1 MTAPA
6 LDVGAPRR
14 RVENAG
20 DPPPFWQ
27 WAALI
32 GVCCLLALVLSP
44 FVWSVLSSF
53 KARGDIMSTG
63 FLPRRWVFENYAVL
77 LSETSYLRWLLNSIV
92 VSVSAMLLGMA
103 VCSLAGFAFAKY
115 EFFGRGFLFWIV
127 IAAMSIPPFTTVIP
141 LFGWMAKLGLI
152 NTYPVLVLPFAANA
166 FGLFMMRQYFSSLP
180 DELLQAARIDGC
192 SELRLFWSI
201 MLPLARPALGTVGIL
216 IFIASWNSFI
226 WPLVMM
232 RSEDMFT
239 LPVGIAG
246 LNSEQSPEYG
256 KIMAA
261 AVLSSLPIVTVF
273 FLLQRQIIA
282 GLTHGA
288 VKS

>member
-1 MTAPA
+1 MSQSDNVTTNDAPSP
-6 LDVGAPRR
+6 L
-14 RVENAG
+14 
-20 DPPPFWQ
+20 WQ
-27 WAALI
+27 WIALI
-32 GVCCLLALVLSP
+32 GVSCLLAVVISP
-44 FVWSVLSSF
+44 FVWAIMSSF
-53 KARGDIMSTG
+53 KERGDIMSPG
-63 FLPRRWVFENYAVL
+63 FLPRTWVFQNYVHL
-77 LSETSYLRWLLNSIV
+77 LTETSFLRWLLNSV
-92 VSVSAMLLGMA
+92 LVSVGAMTLGMA
-103 VCSLAGFAFAKY
+103 VCSMAGFAFAKY
-115 EFFGRGFLFWIV
+115 KFYGQTVLFWAV
-127 IAAMSIPPFTTVIP
+127 IASMSIPPFTTVIP

-152 NTYPVLVLPFAANA
+152 NTYPVLILPFAANA
-166 FGLFMMRQYFSSLP
+166 FGLFMMRQYFSTLP

-192 SELRLFWSI
+192 SEIRLFWSI
-201 MLPLARPALGTVGIL
+201 MLPLARPALGVVGIL

-261 AVLSSLPIVTVF
+261 AVLSSLPIITVF
-273 FLLQRQIIA
+273 FLLQRQIIS

>member
-1 MTAPA
+1 MSQSDTVTTNDAPSP
-6 LDVGAPRR
+6 L
-14 RVENAG
+14 
-20 DPPPFWQ
+20 WQ
-27 WAALI
+27 WVALI
-32 GVCCLLALVLSP
+32 AVSCLLAMVISP
-44 FVWSVLSSF
+44 FIWAILSSF
-53 KARGDIMSTG
+53 KERGDIMSPG
-63 FLPRRWVFENYAVL
+63 FLPRKWVFQNYVHL
-77 LSETSYLRWLLNSIV
+77 LTDTSYLRWLFNSIL
-92 VSVSAMLLGMA
+92 VSVGAMTLGMA

-115 EFFGRGFLFWIV
+115 RFHGQTVLFWVV
-127 IAAMSIPPFTTVIP
+127 IASMSIPPFTTVIP

-152 NTYPVLVLPFAANA
+152 NTYPVLILPFAANA
-166 FGLFMMRQYFSSLP
+166 FGLFMMRQYFSTLP

-201 MLPLARPALGTVGIL
+201 LLPLSRPALGVVGIL

-261 AVLSSLPIVTVF
+261 AVLSSLPIITVF
-273 FLLQRQIIA
+273 FLLQRQIIS

>member
-1 MTAPA
+1 MTTT
-6 LDVGAPRR
+6 PRR
-14 RVENAG
+14 DIG
-20 DPPPFWQ
+20 DAPPPFWQ
-27 WAALI
+27 WLALI
-32 GVCCLLALVLSP
+32 GLCCLLAVIVAP
-44 FVWSVLSSF
+44 FAWAIVSSF
-53 KARGDIMSTG
+53 KDRGDIMSTG
-63 FLPRRWVFENYAVL
+63 FLPRRWILQNYAVL
-77 LSETSYLRWLLNSIV
+77 FAETAYLRWLLNSVIV
-92 VSVSAMLLGMA
+92 SIGAMALGMA

-115 EFFGRGFLFWIV
+115 RFRGQAVLFWAV

-166 FGLFMMRQYFSSLP
+166 FGLFMMRQYFSTLP
-180 DELLQAARIDGC
+180 DELLYAARIDGC
-192 SELRLFWSI
+192 SELRLFRSVF
-201 MLPLARPALGTVGIL
+201 LPLARPALGTVGIL

-261 AVLSSLPIVTVF
+261 AILSSLPIVTVF
-273 FLLQRQIIA
+273 FLLQRQIIS

-288 VKS
+288 VKA

>member
-1 MTAPA
+1 MSQSDTITTNDAPSS
-6 LDVGAPRR
+6 
-14 RVENAG
+14 
-20 DPPPFWQ
+20 FWQ
-27 WAALI
+27 WVALI
-32 GVCCLLALVLSP
+32 AVSCLLAMVISP
-44 FVWSVLSSF
+44 FIWAILSSF
-53 KARGDIMSTG
+53 KERGDIMSPG
-63 FLPRRWVFENYAVL
+63 FLPRKWVFQNYVHL
-77 LSETSYLRWLLNSIV
+77 LTDTFYLRWLFNSV
-92 VSVSAMLLGMA
+92 LVSIGAMILGMA

-115 EFFGRGFLFWIV
+115 RFPGQTVLFWVV
-127 IAAMSIPPFTTVIP
+127 IASMSIPPFTTVIP

-152 NTYPVLVLPFAANA
+152 NTYPVLILPFAANA
-166 FGLFMMRQYFSSLP
+166 FGLFMMRQYFSTLP

-201 MLPLARPALGTVGIL
+201 LLPLARPALGVVGIL

-261 AVLSSLPIVTVF
+261 AVLSSLPIITVF
-273 FLLQRQIIA
+273 FLLQRQIIS

>member
-1 MTAPA
+1 MSERARADIGDAPA
-6 LDVGAPRR
+6 PA
-14 RVENAG
+14 
-20 DPPPFWQ
+20 WQ
-27 WAALI
+27 WAAL
-32 GVCCLLALVLSP
+32 VAMCCLLAVVIAP
-44 FVWSVLSSF
+44 FVWAFVSSF
-53 KARGDIMSTG
+53 KARGDIMSSG
-63 FLPRRWVFENYAVL
+63 FLPREWVLQNYFVL
-77 LSETSYLRWLLNSIV
+77 LADTSYLRWLANTVL
-92 VSVSAMLLGMA
+92 VSVCAMLLGMA

-115 EFFGRGFLFWIV
+115 RFWGQTALFWVV
-127 IAAMSIPPFTTVIP
+127 IASMSIPPFTTVIP

-166 FGLFMMRQYFSSLP
+166 FGLFMMRQYFSTLP

-192 SELRLFWSI
+192 SEFRLFWSI
-201 MLPLARPALGTVGIL
+201 LLPLARPALGTVGIL

-261 AVLSSLPIVTVF
+261 AILSSLPIITVF

>member
-1 MTAPA
+1 MSQSVNTATN
-6 LDVGAPRR
+6 DAPSPLWRW
-14 RVENAG
+14 V
-20 DPPPFWQ
+20 
-27 WAALI
+27 ALI
-32 GVCCLLALVLSP
+32 AVSCTLAVVISP
-44 FVWSVLSSF
+44 FIWAILSSF
-53 KARGDIMSTG
+53 KERGDILSPG
-63 FLPRRWVFENYAVL
+63 FLPSKWVFQNYVHL
-77 LSETSYLRWLLNSIV
+77 LTETSFLRWLFNSAL
-92 VSVSAMLLGMA
+92 VSVGAMTLGMA
-103 VCSLAGFAFAKY
+103 VCSLGGFAFAKY
-115 EFFGRGFLFWIV
+115 RFPGETVLFWIV
-127 IAAMSIPPFTTVIP
+127 IASMSIPPFTTVIP

-152 NTYPVLVLPFAANA
+152 NTYPVLILPFAANA
-166 FGLFMMRQYFSSLP
+166 FGLFMMRQYFSTLP

-201 MLPLARPALGTVGIL
+201 MLPLARPALGVVGIL

-261 AVLSSLPIVTVF
+261 AVLSSLPIITVF
-273 FLLQRQIIA
+273 FLLQRQIIS

>member
-1 MTAPA
+1 MSDRARA
-6 LDVGAPRR
+6 DVGDA
-14 RVENAG
+14 
-20 DPPPFWQ
+20 PPPFWQ

-32 GVCCLLALVLSP
+32 GVCCVLAVIVAP
-44 FVWSVLSSF
+44 FVWAVLSSF
-53 KARGDIMSTG
+53 KERGDIMSPG
-63 FLPRRWVFENYAVL
+63 FLPKRWVVQSYIVL
-77 LSETSYLRWLLNSIV
+77 FTETSYLRWLFNSIV
-92 VSVSAMLLGMA
+92 VSVGAMLLGMT
-103 VCSLAGFAFAKY
+103 VCALAGFAFAKY
-115 EFFGRGFLFWIV
+115 RFPGQTVLFWTV

-152 NTYPVLVLPFAANA
+152 NTYPALILPFAANA
-166 FGLFMMRQYFSSLP
+166 FGLFMMRQYFSTLP
-180 DELLQAARIDGC
+180 DELMHAARIDGC
-192 SELRLFWSI
+192 SEFRLFRSI
-201 MLPLARPALGTVGIL
+201 FLPLARPALGTVGIL

-261 AVLSSLPIVTVF
+261 AILSSIPIVTVF

-288 VKS
+288 VKA